1 MRFPYPPRDG
11 LEPDWLTKAA
21 GQKASPLGTG
31 FSHSLRQTGSPPNRL
46 NCWSG
51 IADFDRKR
59 ETRAG
64 KRNPTISRRR
74 TKVAANKLPK
84 RCEALPRNLWPTED

>member
-21 GQKASPLGTG
+21 GQKLPHRGRASPAAFG
-31 FSHSLRQTGSPPNRL
+31 RQAAPPNRL

-64 KRNPTISRRR
+64 KRKPTISRRR